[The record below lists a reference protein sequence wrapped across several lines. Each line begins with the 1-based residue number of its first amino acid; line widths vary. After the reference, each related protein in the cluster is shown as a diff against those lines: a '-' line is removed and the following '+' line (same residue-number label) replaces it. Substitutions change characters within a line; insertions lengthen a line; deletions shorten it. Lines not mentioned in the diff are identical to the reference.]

1 MRPPRTGLH
10 LIRRSS
16 RPRRQ
21 IPSSRRRWE
30 GAGSGS
36 GGDDARC
43 NAPRTRQGFAAG
55 PGPTIRIRSGSSRC
69 SVPARRSQI
78 AFARGAHGGVLMISL
93 ASASNTA
100 SNIVVYF
107 VSRSPI
113 RNRSSSSRSPR
124 FIARFRACWAIQL
137 PSGWPSRRRHAA
149 SWSHADEDQYVQAV
163 EQHLSVCRKSQEI
176 VGGLYRRQEL
186 TPGRAATPRPGA
198 GLCQLQDFPHGQ
210 VRDRVT
216 EPGKLALDPAVTS
229 ARVCPGHRNDELLD
243 RRSGRWAAAAGAGD
257 RSICGLPAD
266 DVTRAPSP
274 ESPRTPASSGAGGS
288 AEIARP
294 ATPGPAARTVR
305 VGYGGAAPHSRG
317 AEPATRCL
325 WTDHDGAV
333 RPAGRARNGRSR
345 KRG

>member
-1 MRPPRTGLH
+1 
-10 LIRRSS
+10 
-16 RPRRQ
+16 
-21 IPSSRRRWE
+21 
-30 GAGSGS
+30 
-36 GGDDARC
+36 
-43 NAPRTRQGFAAG
+43 
-55 PGPTIRIRSGSSRC
+55 
-69 SVPARRSQI
+69 
-78 AFARGAHGGVLMISL
+78 MISL

-107 VSRSPI
+107 VSRSLI
-113 RNRSSSSRSPR
+113 RNRSSSMRSPR
-124 FIARFRACWAIQL
+124 SIARFRGLLGDPAAGRVGRHAGDMQL
-137 PSGWPSRRRHAA
+137 PGRMSAKISTYKRLSSTCRCEEVTGDCPVAPVPTTGSHSGRYAAARGRSLPASRF
-149 SWSHADEDQYVQAV
+149 
-163 EQHLSVCRKSQEI
+163 
-176 VGGLYRRQEL
+176 
-186 TPGRAATPRPGA
+186 ATR
-198 GLCQLQDFPHGQ
+198 

-216 EPGKLALDPAVTS
+216 EPGKRALDPAVTS

-266 DVTRAPSP
+266 DATRAPSP